1 MKRILE
7 ILFWITLAA
16 FLVSGAVVVFG
27 QMAGVLLLNGDI
39 VAGVDAAF
47 SDLTFSLATACA
59 LIAFILQYFKRTADD
74 GAGAGQSEG

>member
-1 MKRILE
+1 MKRLLE

-16 FLVSGAVVVFG
+16 FLVSGAIVVFG
-27 QMAGVLLLNGDI
+27 QMAGVLLLNGNI

-47 SDLTFSLATACA
+47 ADLTFSLATACA

-74 GAGAGQSEG
+74 DAGEGRDEG